1 LTQQIMIG
9 YSDSNKDGG
18 ILASLWSLY
27 RAQQRLAEVGE
38 RHGVRMV
45 FFHGRGGTISRGA
58 GPTHRFIDALPHGT
72 IGGALRMT
80 EQGETISQKYA
91 NQITAVNNLELL
103 TAGVSQNTLLHEVA
117 KDDPVAISKVM
128 DELAGFS
135 REAYQELLRTPGF
148 MDFFRQATPIDVI
161 EASRIGSRPSR
172 RTGVA
177 SLEDLR
183 AIPWVFA
190 WSQSRFYLSGWY
202 GVGSGLA
209 RLKEENPRGFEQVKD
224 RYDSWAPLRYMLKN
238 ASTSAIAANRR
249 MMKLYGGMV
258 ADRGL
263 RDRFLGL
270 VLREHALTRRML
282 DELSDRQLTQGRPRL
297 RKVIALREE
306 AIDLLH
312 EQQVALIR
320 DWRRQVQEGE
330 KKDADALVPQLLLSV
345 NAIAAGLQ
353 TTG

>member
-1 LTQQIMIG
+1 
-9 YSDSNKDGG
+9 
-18 ILASLWSLY
+18 LWSLY
-27 RAQQRLAEVGE
+27 RAQQRLAEVGA

-72 IGGALRMT
+72 IGGSLRMT

-103 TAGVSQNTLLHEVA
+103 TAGVTQNTLLHEVA
-117 KDDPVAISKVM
+117 KEDPEALSRVM
-128 DELAGFS
+128 DELAGHS

-148 MDFFRQATPIDVI
+148 IDFFRQATPIDVI

-209 RLKEENPRGFEQVKD
+209 RLKAENPRGWEQVKD

-258 ADRGL
+258 TDRGL
-263 RDRFLGL
+263 RERFLGL
-270 VLREHALTRRML
+270 ILREHALTRRML
-282 DELSDRQLTQGRPRL
+282 DELSDKQLTQGRPRL
-297 RKVIALREE
+297 RKVISLREE

-320 DWRRQVQEGE
+320 DWRRQVAEGE